1 MEKKNLTKQDI
12 AEKINQRLGFSKQ
25 ESKEFIDSFFSIIQE
40 KVKIGEVVKIP
51 KLGNFSMKKKRERY
65 GRNPKTGIEAIIKK
79 RNVVRYKSSKL
90 LKENIN
96 K

>member
-1 MEKKNLTKQDI
+1 LEKKNLTKQDI

>member
-51 KLGNFSMKKKRERY
+51 KLGNFSMKKKE
-65 GRNPKTGIEAIIKK
+65 KDMEEIL
-79 RNVVRYKSSKL
+79 KL
-90 LKENIN
+90 E
-96 K
+96 